1 MPDYNLKALV
11 NADVPNDRSKVTLRM
26 DTDSGSV
33 NLTMDVVQFEH
44 FTTAL
49 EGVEQHLTALD
60 PVAGQK
66 PGEAIQMRTYIV
78 DGVTVGNAMVNNV
91 PSVALILK
99 AGNTTR
105 AYALNRQ
112 IAEAVAAK
120 VTDELPSLDRLKPA
134 QGH

>member
-1 MPDYNLKALV
+1 MPDYNLKSLT

-26 DTDSGSV
+26 DTDAGSV
-33 NLTMDVVQFEH
+33 NLTMDVAQFEH

-49 EGVEQHLTALD
+49 EGVEQHLTVLD
-60 PVAGQK
+60 PGRK
-66 PGEAIQMRTYIV
+66 PGDAAIV
-78 DGVTVGNAMVNNV
+78 DGVTVGNALVNTI
-91 PSVALILK
+91 PCVALILK

-112 IAEAVAAK
+112 IAETVARK

-134 QGH
+134 RD